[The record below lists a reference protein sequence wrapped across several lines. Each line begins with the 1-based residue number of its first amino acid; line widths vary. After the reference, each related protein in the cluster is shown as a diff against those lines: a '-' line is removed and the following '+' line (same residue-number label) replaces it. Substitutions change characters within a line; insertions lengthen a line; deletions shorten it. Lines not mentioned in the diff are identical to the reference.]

1 MAKVMRAKES
11 YHAGNLFVRQ
21 GEILHEGDPR
31 IVPLY
36 VEEVISEPPAEE
48 PPKAKRKAKGEE

>member
-36 VEEVISEPPAEE
+36 VEEVISDPPAEE
-48 PPKAKRKAKGEE
+48 APKTRRKKAEE